1 MGGRKRR
8 NGMKTMYGNE
18 LEIVSN
24 IHDNPEL
31 VRKDEEN
38 ESSYKSD

>member
-1 MGGRKRR
+1 MGGRKRK
-8 NGMKTMYGNE
+8 NGMKTMYVNE

-31 VRKDEEN
+31 VRKGEEN

>member
-1 MGGRKRR
+1 
-8 NGMKTMYGNE
+8 MKTMYGNE

-31 VRKDEEN
+31 VRKDEGNGEV
-38 ESSYKSD
+38 

>member
-1 MGGRKRR
+1 
-8 NGMKTMYGNE
+8 MKTMYGNE

-31 VRKDEEN
+31 VRKDEKNGEV
-38 ESSYKSD
+38 

>member
-38 ESSYKSD
+38 GEV